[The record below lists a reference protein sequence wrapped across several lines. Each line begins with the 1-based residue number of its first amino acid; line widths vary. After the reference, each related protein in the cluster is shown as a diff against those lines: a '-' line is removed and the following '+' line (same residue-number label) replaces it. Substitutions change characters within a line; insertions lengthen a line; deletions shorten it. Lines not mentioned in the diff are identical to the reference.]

1 MRGTIDVKHPLL
13 LICLAQFCLSTGMSL
28 VEPIMPLYASSFHV
42 SYIMVG
48 LVMASFGMSRVFVE
62 IPGGILADRFGTK
75 PVMIGGYVL
84 SVASHL
90 LAGFAQTVVELM
102 ATRMLIGTGSALSFT
117 ASMVYVTEMASVDK
131 RSRYIALLQSTFNIA
146 GIIGPTVG
154 GVISETFGLRIIFF
168 VSAALS
174 LIGILLVQAMKAH
187 EKGSPSE
194 EGTDRSGL
202 GFRDIVTDLRIL
214 TLSASCFLMFF
225 LFSSI
230 RGTMIPLYGVKE
242 LGLSSVEIGLI
253 FSLTSAITV
262 FGLLFV
268 THRLE
273 TRIGRSMLL
282 PLSLLICSMAVFL
295 LSFASNFITLAA
307 FVLPLG
313 IGMSILQP
321 TSFTMISDHAQPAI
335 RGLTLGFS
343 RTIAAL
349 GIIVGSTMAGWLMDL
364 GQQFV
369 GFLLTGGILSLFSFF
384 TYFVFR
390 KLR

>member
-62 IPGGILADRFGTK
+62 IPGGMLADRFGTK

-117 ASMVYVTEMASVDK
+117 ASMVYVTEMATVDK

-230 RGTMIPLYGVKE
+230 RGTMIPLYGVEE

>member
-1 MRGTIDVKHPLL
+1 MRGIIDVKHPLL

-62 IPGGILADRFGTK
+62 IPGGMLADRFGTK

-117 ASMVYVTEMASVDK
+117 ASMVYVTDIATVDK

-174 LIGILLVQAMKAH
+174 LIGILLVQAMKTH

-230 RGTMIPLYGVKE
+230 RGTIIPLYGVEE

-295 LSFASNFITLAA
+295 LSVASNFITLAA

-369 GFLLTGGILSLFSFF
+369 GFLLIGGILSLFSFF

>member
-13 LICLAQFCLSTGMSL
+13 LICLAQFCLSMGMSL

-48 LVMASFGMSRVFVE
+48 LVMASFGISRVFVE

-102 ATRMLIGTGSALSFT
+102 ATRMLIGMGSALSFT
-117 ASMVYVTEMASVDK
+117 ASMVYVTEMATVDK

-146 GIIGPTVG
+146 GIIGPAVG
-154 GVISETFGLRIIFF
+154 GVISEIFGLRTIFF

-174 LIGILLVQAMKAH
+174 LIGILFLQAMRVH
-187 EKGSPSE
+187 EKKSSSE

-214 TLSASCFLMFF
+214 TLSASCFMMFF

-230 RGTMIPLYGVKE
+230 RGTMIPLYGTEE
-242 LGLSSVEIGLI
+242 LGLSAVEIGLI

-262 FGLLFV
+262 FGLLFI

-282 PLSLLICSMAVFL
+282 PLSLLICSVAVFL

-321 TSFTMISDHAQPAI
+321 TSFTMISDHAKPAI

-349 GIIVGSTMAGWLMDL
+349 GIILGSTMAGWLMDI

-369 GFLLTGGILSLFSFF
+369 GFLLIGGILSLFSSF

>member
-1 MRGTIDVKHPLL
+1 MRGIIDVKHPLL

-28 VEPIMPLYASSFHV
+28 VEPIMPLYASSFNV

-62 IPGGILADRFGTK
+62 IPGGMLADRFGTK

-117 ASMVYVTEMASVDK
+117 ASMVYVTEMATVDK
-131 RSRYIALLQSTFNIA
+131 RSRYIALLQSTFNVA

-154 GVISETFGLRIIFF
+154 GVISETFGLRVIFF

-202 GFRDIVTDLRIL
+202 GFRDIVTDFRIL
-214 TLSASCFLMFF
+214 TLSVSCFLMFF

-262 FGLLFV
+262 FGLFFV

>member
-1 MRGTIDVKHPLL
+1 
-13 LICLAQFCLSTGMSL
+13 MSL

-48 LVMASFGMSRVFVE
+48 LVMASFGMSRLFVE
-62 IPGGILADRFGTK
+62 IPGGMLADRFGTK

-102 ATRMLIGTGSALSFT
+102 ATRMLIGMGSALSFT
-117 ASMVYVTEMASVDK
+117 ASMVYVTDMATVDK
-131 RSRYIALLQSTFNIA
+131 RSRYIAFLQSTFNIA

-154 GVISETFGLRIIFF
+154 GVISETLGLRIIFF
-168 VSAALS
+168 ISAALS
-174 LIGILLVQAMKAH
+174 LIGIMFLQALRALEKA
-187 EKGSPSE
+187 SSSE
-194 EGTDRSGL
+194 EGIVQSSL
-202 GFRDIVTDLRIL
+202 GFRDIVTDFRIL

-230 RGTMIPLYGVKE
+230 RGTMIPLYGTEE
-242 LGLSSVEIGLI
+242 LGLSSVEIGII

-321 TSFTMISDHAQPAI
+321 TSFTLISDHAKPTI

-364 GQQFV
+364 GQQLV
-369 GFLLTGGILSLFSFF
+369 GFLLIGGILSLFSSF

>member
-28 VEPIMPLYASSFHV
+28 VEPIMPLYASSFQV

-62 IPGGILADRFGTK
+62 IPGGMLADRFGTK

-102 ATRMLIGTGSALSFT
+102 ATRMLIGMGSALSFT
-117 ASMVYVTEMASVDK
+117 ASMVYVTDMATVDK
-131 RSRYIALLQSTFNIA
+131 RSRYIAFLQSTFNIA

-154 GVISETFGLRIIFF
+154 GVISETLGLRIIFF
-168 VSAALS
+168 ISAALS
-174 LIGILLVQAMKAH
+174 LIGIVFLQALRAIEKA
-187 EKGSPSE
+187 SSSE
-194 EGTDRSGL
+194 EGTVQSSL

-230 RGTMIPLYGVKE
+230 RGTMIPLYGTEE

-321 TSFTMISDHAQPAI
+321 TSFTLISDHAKPTI

-364 GQQFV
+364 GQQLV
-369 GFLLTGGILSLFSFF
+369 GFLLIGGILSLFSFF